1 MAEWKKVLV
10 SGSNI
15 EVNQITATGN
25 TDIQGTLSLPDFS
38 DVSASLAAAVA
49 GTATAGDGIF
59 VTGNIVSVDS
69 GSLIQ
74 EATDDSAYNV
84 LFSNNTTPFAKDNP
98 TSHFSYN
105 PSSNLLAV
113 SGALELGTSANEAG
127 SEIIFNVKSNSV
139 AKAASWEN
147 FGNVWADIQLDSSK
161 NILFRQ
167 NPDGV
172 LTNTKDFKFQS
183 SGSDAAGIQD
193 RLTIDGNGGGITI
206 GDVSAATSTERT
218 ALVID
223 ATGNVQSLELGDAV
237 TTDSGSLTVLSSS
250 YAGSVNYGD
259 IIGTPTLDNYV
270 QWHMAGDA
278 DTQAVGSN
286 EWVHFVG
293 GASITGAG
301 TEANPYLME
310 ITPATASYVLN
321 AVSAS
326 HVAPAYDTVSVS
338 DATISLTDMGGA
350 TDQITVN
357 NVVNSDSA
365 SLAAEVTVTA
375 DNSTNANFYITT
387 AKNVGGQPVYAHSAL
402 AINPSTKVVS
412 ANTGELHFEATSF
425 TGSFKGD
432 LAGTADIASAVDVTA
447 ATANADYRIT
457 MVDNTGTSGETLYV
471 DSGLTYNPSTDSLTV
486 SGDLIVN
493 GTTTNINTTNL
504 DIEDAYILLRSGS
517 GTIGDSGIIF
527 GGSTGTAQQGS
538 LMFWDASYPS
548 TTNDGRLAIK
558 NEVASDVTGN
568 QTADYYVA
576 GVFEGTEAAAATAQ
590 ADHAGN
596 IRIDS
601 GDIYIYV

>member
-74 EATDDSAYNV
+74 TATNDSAYNV
-84 LFSNNTTPFAKDNP
+84 LFNNSTTPFAIDNP

-105 PSSNLLAV
+105 PGTNVLAV
-113 SGALELGTSANEAG
+113 SGALQIGSTTNVANP
-127 SEIIFNVKSNSV
+127 EIIFDIRNTST
-139 AKAASWEN
+139 AKFAAFEHTT
-147 FGNVWADIQLDSSK
+147 GTAADIQLDT
-161 NILFRQ
+161 NRDMLFRQ
-167 NPDGV
+167 NPNGSFGHG
-172 LTNTKDFKFQS
+172 KDFKFQS
-183 SGSDAAGIQD
+183 SGSDAVGIQD
-193 RLTIDGNGGGITI
+193 RLIIDGNGGGITI

-218 ALVID
+218 ALVING
-223 ATGNVQSLELGDAV
+223 TGNVQSLELGDAV

-270 QWHMAGDA
+270 QWHMSGDA
-278 DTQAVGSN
+278 DSQNITSN
-286 EWVHFVG
+286 KWVHFVG

-326 HVAPAYDTVSVS
+326 HVASAYDTVSVS
-338 DATISLTDMGGA
+338 NATISLTDMGGT

-375 DNSTNANFYITT
+375 DNSTDANFYITT
-387 AKNVGGQPVYAHSAL
+387 AKNVGGQPVYAHAGL
-402 AINPSTKVVS
+402 AFNPSTGIVS
-412 ANTGELHFEATSF
+412 PNSGELHFEANSF

-432 LAGTADIASAVDVTA
+432 LTGTADIARTVNVSE

-457 MVDNTGTSGETLYV
+457 MVDDTGTSGESIYV
-471 DSGLTYNPSTDSLTV
+471 DSGITYNPSTDSLTV

-493 GTTTNINTTNL
+493 GTTTNLNTTNL
-504 DIEDAYILLRSGS
+504 DVEDAFILLNSGS
-517 GTIGDSGIIF
+517 ATTGDSGIIF
-527 GGSTGTAQQGS
+527 GGSTGVAQQGS
-538 LMFWDASYPS
+538 LMFWDASYNGS
-548 TTNDGRLAIK
+548 DGRLAVA
-558 NEVASDVTGN
+558 NEVASNVTGN
-568 QTADYYVA
+568 QTADYYVV
-576 GVFEGTEAAAATAQ
+576 GVYVGSEANAATRQ
-590 ADHAGN
+590 MDHPGN
-596 IRIDS
+596 IRIESDE
-601 GDIYIYV
+601 IFIYV